1 MLKLIISLFEL
12 TGGND
17 MLRTNIVV
25 GLGFTISGEK
35 PSNRVTVS
43 RKSDTGKWVRAVPSW
58 VRTPL
63 FHQNC
68 GFSAKPQ
75 SSNALRL

>member
-43 RKSDTGKWVRAVPSW
+43 RKKRYREMGSG
-58 VRTPL
+58 
-63 FHQNC
+63 
-68 GFSAKPQ
+68 SAKLG
-75 SSNALRL
+75 SNHTLPPKLRIFRKAAE